1 MVKKKWKQIVQG
13 MFFLFCMVGVFMP
26 DTTVHAEGILKA
38 TDQVKWEE
46 GKDLPVGVEDGA
58 EYNAELWME
67 IPEILI
73 HVKYDDVEVDDP
85 EQLTLTEVGKTQKLE
100 WLEKVED
107 TGIIKINAEDVGD
120 YELSYDEGEASDK
133 ITLHIEYPKV
143 GFYAGAEQKVN
154 TLLDGFSA
162 NKDDTS
168 FYMILQ
174 SATTLKE
181 QPFIIKYGEKVI
193 ADKTEVEKYIT
204 YEQATDNSNV
214 YTITPKPFVA
224 RAGFTLKVVADISGE
239 AEPYEQEIWIGS
251 NYGTGTLYWTDSIGK
266 NEENDL
272 YQYNSDNVVWSNWE
286 VFEEIL
292 SFKKPV
298 AMVYKEGDEEP
309 DESNRTCC
317 LKDSLTVTDIF
328 GNRSDALSLETMEN
342 EEGEFLY
349 ISPKEA
355 GDYLVIY
362 NLNQDDEA
370 VIRVHVSEPS
380 VGLYASENDEVKNV
394 LNEFDLAEGDSF
406 YIVFRNDWALNTE
419 GKRSTE
425 DGDETNDTIYPF
437 GVEVSENDIYKPE
450 ELKNYITYEKIENAK
465 YETYKITPNLVIQD
479 MALIVNAYRE
489 YEDEHGEQQCETMGC
504 MFGIK
509 NTASHGLEYT
519 EDFSQN
525 ATGAITGTETSAE
538 WKGWTESIWFGL
550 NAVRSTVAIRY
561 GKNNYITAEQIQ
573 IVDEFGK
580 ETSDITCRANDEWES
595 AIDFFPTQQGNY
607 KLLYTVDG
615 KTKIL
620 PITVDF
626 PEVGFYTSKIKSAET
641 IIKDEEF
648 SYGRMKDRIIYIIR
662 DGGHEYTNESV
673 VIGTWNEDANE
684 WNTVT
689 EMPEWKDNN
698 IYCFTITDEN
708 EATISVSY
716 IYDIHYSY
724 DDDEYYNR
732 NCSTNVY
739 LRPKRLS
746 VGNVNWINA
755 DEPFEYDGKEH
766 EIKIDEN
773 DLPEGVKPIYSN
785 NKETNAGTYT
795 ANVEFGYVDEDYDD
809 YYPVELFGAED
820 TYKYEWEILQA
831 SIDINVLKW
840 DYDDTNPFTYNG
852 KEQSV
857 GIKDLPPGISATY
870 MGNTETDAGTYTAKV
885 TLKDENNNYLDFDE
899 GELKEL
905 LWEIRK
911 ATFDTSKVAWNYKDA
926 FVYDGT
932 EKTVALAGLPTGLT
946 VEYTGN
952 KATDAGTYT
961 AKATFKYDDKNY
973 EAPVVSVSELKWTI
987 TKKEESKP
995 GTTEAT
1001 QPATTEAPKAQE
1013 TTQEAKQEVKAGQTV
1028 TSGNASYKVV
1038 STATGEKTVEYVG
1051 NTDKKASKIVIPETV
1066 QIGNETYKVIA
1077 IADNA
1082 FKNNTKLK
1090 EVTIPANIQVIGKN
1104 AFAGC
1109 KNLKTIK
1116 FLGKDIKKIGKKAWK
1131 GVSKKAT
1138 IQVPKKVKKKYK
1150 KLLKKAG
1157 YKGTIKGK

>member
-26 DTTVHAEGILKA
+26 DTTVHAESALMA
-38 TDQVKWEE
+38 TDQVEWEE

-73 HVKYDDVEVDDP
+73 HVKYDGVEVNDP
-85 EQLTLTEVGKTQKLE
+85 EQLTLTAVGKTENLK

-120 YELSYDEGEASDK
+120 YELSYNKGEDSDK

-143 GFYAGAEQKVN
+143 GFYADAEKDVN
-154 TLLDGFSA
+154 KLLDGFST
-162 NKDDTS
+162 NKNDTS

-174 SATTLKE
+174 SDTTLKE

-193 ADKTEVEKYIT
+193 DDKKEVDEYIT
-204 YEQATDNSNV
+204 YEQVTGYSNV
-214 YTITPKPFVA
+214 YKITPNEYAA
-224 RAGFTLKVVADISGE
+224 RAGITLKVMAKIAGE
-239 AEPYEQEIWIGS
+239 EETYEQEIGIGS
-251 NYGTGTLYWTDSIGK
+251 NYGTGTLYWTDSISK
-266 NEENDL
+266 NGESDP
-272 YQYNSDNVVWSNWE
+272 YRYNSDNVVWSNWE

-292 SFKKPV
+292 SYKKPI
-298 AMVYKEGDEEP
+298 AMVYTENDEEP

-317 LKDSLTVTDIF
+317 LKDSLKVTDIF
-328 GNRSDALSLETMEN
+328 GNRSDALYLETMEN

-362 NLNQDDEA
+362 HHDQDDEA
-370 VIRVHVSEPS
+370 VICVHVSEPS
-380 VGLYASENDEVKNV
+380 VGFYSSADGTTEYL
-394 LNEFDLAEGDSF
+394 LNEFDLTNEKNSF
-406 YIVFRNDWALNTE
+406 YIVFRNGWKLNTE
-419 GKRSTE
+419 KKHATE
-425 DGDETNDTIYPF
+425 DSAGKNDTIYPF
-437 GVEVSENDIYKPE
+437 GVEVSGDIVYDKDTVN
-450 ELKNYITYEKIENAK
+450 KYISYEKIDNTE
-465 YETYKITPNLVIQD
+465 YEIYKITPNQYIQD
-479 MALIVNAYRE
+479 KALIVNAYRE
-489 YEDEHGEQQCETMGC
+489 YEDEYGEQQCETMGC

-519 EDFSQN
+519 EDFSHN

-550 NAVRSTVAIRY
+550 NAVRSTVAIRN
-561 GKNNYITAEQIQ
+561 GENNYITADQIR

-580 ETSDITCRANDEWES
+580 KTSDITCKDNEEWES
-595 AIDFFPTQQGNY
+595 AIDFFPTKRGNY
-607 KLLYTVDG
+607 KLSYEDNG
-615 KTKIL
+615 ITKIL
-620 PITVDF
+620 SITVDF
-626 PEVGFYTSKIKSAET
+626 PEVGFYTSLEKSAET

-648 SYGRMKDRIIYIIR
+648 SYGKTKDRNIYIIR
-662 DGGHEYTNESV
+662 DDGHEYTNESV

-689 EMPEWKDNN
+689 ETPEWNDNN
-698 IYCFTITDEN
+698 VYCFTITDEN

-716 IYDIHYSY
+716 TYDIHYSY

-831 SIDINVLKW
+831 SIDINMLEW
-840 DYDDTNPFTYNG
+840 DYTNPLTYNG

-870 MGNTETDAGTYTAKV
+870 TGNTETDAGTYTAKV
-885 TLKDENNNYLDFDE
+885 TLKDENNNYSDFDE

-932 EKTVALAGLPTGLT
+932 EKTVELTGLPTGLT
-946 VEYTGN
+946 AEYTGN
-952 KATDAGTYT
+952 KATDAGNYT

-973 EAPVVSVSELKWTI
+973 EAPAVSVSELKWTI

-1051 NTDKKASKIVIPETV
+1051 NNDKKAGKIVIPETV

-1138 IQVPKKVKKKYK
+1138 IQVPKKAKKKYK